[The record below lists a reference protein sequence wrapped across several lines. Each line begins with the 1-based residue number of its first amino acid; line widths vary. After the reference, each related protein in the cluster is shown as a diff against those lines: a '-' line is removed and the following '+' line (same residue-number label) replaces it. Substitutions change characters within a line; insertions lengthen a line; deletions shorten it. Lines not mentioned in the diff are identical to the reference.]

1 MRRMLSSNVSAYKL
15 RGCSIVDA
23 TYYQKALKSK
33 LLVLAGAAAIAL
45 GLCLAPRP
53 VLASELIGGG
63 VEPIVSYSCQAD
75 AGMPSPLSWYGDDL
89 SLSGTYSFQDRY
101 FDSNNVG
108 IEMTASCPSSGTFT
122 VSLYRV
128 VNGRGTLVGS
138 ASFKRRGFTKATW
151 EGVGSGTYRFVC
163 KKPADG
169 KVVTSSDV
177 AMYSW

>member
-1 MRRMLSSNVSAYKL
+1 MLSPNVSAYKL

-53 VLASELIGGG
+53 ALASELIDGS
-63 VEPIVSYSCQAD
+63 VEPIMSYSRQAD
-75 AGMPSPLSWYGDDL
+75 AGMLLPLSWFEDDL

-108 IEMTASCPSSGTFT
+108 IEMTASCPSSGTFSGSVT
-122 VSLYRV
+122 LMGHQVGWGPNSCDRVSGY
-128 VNGRGTLVGS
+128 VN
-138 ASFKRRGFTKATW
+138 FN
-151 EGVGSGTYRFVC
+151 
-163 KKPADG
+163 
-169 KVVTSSDV
+169 
-177 AMYSW
+177 

>member
-1 MRRMLSSNVSAYKL
+1 MRRMLSPNVSAYKL

-33 LLVLAGAAAIAL
+33 LLVLAGAVAIAL

-53 VLASELIGGG
+53 ALASELIGGG
-63 VEPIVSYSCQAD
+63 VEPIVSYSRQAD
-75 AGMPSPLSWYGDDL
+75 AGMPSPLSWFGDDL
-89 SLSGTYSFQDRY
+89 SLYTIHYFPELY
-101 FDSNNVG
+101 FDGNNVG

-128 VNGRGTLVGS
+128 VNGRGTLVSS
-138 ASFKRRGFTKATW
+138 ASFKRKGFTKATW
-151 EGVGSGTYRFVC
+151 EGVGSGTYQFVC